1 MRITLIMFTLLLSFF
16 ADSQVKK
23 LNAET
28 TIQQVTI
35 FSSGARVS
43 RLAKVT
49 LAAGRTEV
57 DFPEL
62 SNQLDQQTVQLKADA
77 DIVLLSVQTTRDY
90 LTARKIEQEEKDLIE
105 HSNVFKDKLD
115 MDSRLLDVNKNE
127 EAMLI
132 KNQSVGGQAGLKAID
147 LKELLDFQRSR
158 HKGDE

>member
-1 MRITLIMFTLLLSFF
+1 
-16 ADSQVKK
+16 
-23 LNAET
+23 
-28 TIQQVTI
+28 
-35 FSSGARVS
+35 
-43 RLAKVT
+43 
-49 LAAGRTEV
+49 
-57 DFPEL
+57 L

-147 LKELLDFQRSR
+147 LKESLDFQRSR